1 MKIRGGRGEQ
11 IVWDPSMGLLYD
23 SAQHTE
29 DKNHMNHCLF
39 CNCEESNY
47 RPGKDIELICSQ
59 CVILLAD
66 ATQADLNNAYQKAL
80 DKGYLR
86 KASALESFIIP
97 EGKDEQRKPESK
109 KRGRYLDRTGI
120 VKSVRNQKER
130 IKRVTV

>member
-1 MKIRGGRGEQ
+1 MEI
-11 IVWDPSMGLLYD
+11 
-23 SAQHTE
+23 
-29 DKNHMNHCLF
+29 CLF
-39 CNCEESNY
+39 CNEPEKSY
-47 RPGKDIELICSQ
+47 QPDVDFICGT

-66 ATQADLNNAYQKAL
+66 ADQADLKQANQKAL
-80 DKGYLR
+80 NEGHLR

-109 KRGRYLDRTGI
+109 KCGRHLNRAGI